1 MGLRMRTAALC
12 AALSLGVAPAAL
24 GASAGAPADPVDLG
38 GTPVEDASTDPAN
51 PTRLEA
57 GLWSDTLG
65 GSGGADSVHQ
75 FEYERT
81 GQDSTVH
88 IGVVATTTE
97 ASDQVEVESE
107 IGDTTCGTDSNSSA
121 YNFPG
126 APFGAAISVQGSEQ
140 GDRNSECLT
149 ADLVTF
155 TVSRGTSSAEG
166 DLPVAIKIVEEAP
179 LQDLSEDLPPIPET
193 EPALKLPDTGTADT
207 VTGDPSF
214 DEAPLLEDG
223 THRATGTEGETLLY
237 RVSLDWG
244 ETLAV
249 RLDAPA
255 MDAELEEATGGI
267 FGPEVQLTLY
277 DPLRRL
283 LDTHPEG
290 DASASLDSE
299 EPLRLSDAAGPLR
312 FLSRFGGPATYLP
325 GDYWVAV
332 AVQAGDGEQPLS
344 FDYEL
349 TTETQ
354 GQPEGAPTYSSDD
367 FSEPFVVG
375 QDSFSTVA
383 SGNPAPQDD
392 ESTSNGR
399 RLAALGLG
407 LFGLACC
414 GLGALQLRRR

>member
-1 MGLRMRTAALC
+1 MRTAALL

-24 GASAGAPADPVDLG
+24 GAPASAPADPVDLG
-38 GTPVEDASTDPAN
+38 GTPVGDTSTDPGN

-65 GSGGADSVHQ
+65 PGETADATHQ
-75 FEYERT
+75 FSYERT
-81 GQDSTVH
+81 GPDSTVH
-88 IGVVATTTE
+88 VGVVATTTE
-97 ASDQVEVESE
+97 TSDQVEIESE
-107 IGDTTCGTDSNSSA
+107 IGDTTCDSDSRSSA

-140 GDRNSECLT
+140 GDRNSVCLT
-149 ADLVTF
+149 SDVVTF
-155 TVSRGTSSAEG
+155 TVGRGTSTAEG

-179 LQDLSEDLPPIPET
+179 LEDLAEDLPPDPET
-193 EPALKLPDTGTADT
+193 EPALALPNPGTADS

-214 DEAPLLEDG
+214 DAAPLVDDG
-223 THRATGTEGETLLY
+223 THRATGTEGETVLY

-255 MDAELEEATGGI
+255 MDAALQEQTGGI

-290 DASASLDSE
+290 DGSGSLDSE

-312 FLSRFGGPATYLP
+312 FLSRFGGSATYLP

-332 AVQAGDGEQPLS
+332 SVQAPDGEPVS
-344 FDYEL
+344 VDYEL
-349 TTETQ
+349 TTATQ
-354 GQPEGAPTYSSDD
+354 GSADGTPTYSSDD
-367 FSEPFVVG
+367 FDEPFLVG
-375 QDSFSTVA
+375 QDSYSTVA
-383 SGNPAPQDD
+383 SGNPAPQDED
-392 ESTSNGR
+392 GTSSGR
-399 RLAALGLG
+399 QLAALGLG
-407 LFGLACC
+407 LFGLLCC